1 MVVVEIL
8 SCILTF
14 IAGGG
19 LVSVFLIKEKKK
31 SAKLD
36 NADKI
41 IDMYKEITLEW
52 KKLVCYNI
60 TCEMR
65 NPKYKKECECDEHK
79 KIEN

>member
-1 MVVVEIL
+1 MVLVEIL

-41 IDMYKEITLEW
+41 IVSFKLNTQGNTVEIKDSQFIRLNLGA
-52 KKLVCYNI
+52 KVKYSNI
-60 TCEMR
+60 
-65 NPKYKKECECDEHK
+65 NL
-79 KIEN
+79 